1 VGEVVKGV
9 VAASSQLQTTAQL
22 MAATAE
28 DTSRRTAEVAGVIEQ
43 AHHGVTAAA
52 SASDEFA
59 LSVGEISRQA
69 AASAKLAHGA
79 TRSARQAHTTV
90 GALALSAQQVGEI
103 VELIQA
109 IAQRTNLLAL
119 NASIEA
125 ARSGEAG
132 RGFAV
137 VASEIKD
144 LANQTARATEKIAEQ
159 IRVIEETTQSSVAAL
174 RGLADQ
180 IEALET
186 TAMAIASSVDQQSRA
201 GQDLAQ
207 SIDLAARGTEKL
219 AAHLEDVRAL
229 SLHTGAAASQVLA
242 SASALEAEASHL
254 SEQARAFLLRVRA
267 A

>member
-1 VGEVVKGV
+1 MGEVVKGV

-59 LSVGEISRQA
+59 LSVGEIGRQA

-90 GALALSAQQVGEI
+90 GALALPAQQVGEI
-103 VELIQA
+103 FELIQA
-109 IAQRTNLLAL
+109 IARRTNLLAL

-159 IRVIEETTQSSVAAL
+159 IRATQTTTGASVKAL
-174 RGLADQ
+174 R
-180 IEALET
+180 
-186 TAMAIASSVDQQSRA
+186 AIAGQVRELEATAVSIATAVDQQSIARH
-201 GQDLAQ
+201 DLAQ
-207 SIDLAARGTEKL
+207 SIDLAARGRKSWPRISRTCARFRCTPERRPARCWQAPTRSKL
-219 AAHLEDVRAL
+219 RPR
-229 SLHTGAAASQVLA
+229 T
-242 SASALEAEASHL
+242 
-254 SEQARAFLLRVRA
+254 
-267 A
+267 